1 MIGLLAAMGRH
12 DRRMRG
18 LASWR
23 SRSSVG
29 SALSAYSL
37 LSIGSLL
44 SVFSVLSIGCA
55 GSILSIGSAGSIFS
69 IGGAGR
75 YRSRSI

>member
-12 DRRMRG
+12 ERSMRG
-18 LASWR
+18 VPSWR
-23 SRSSVG
+23 SHSSVG

-37 LSIGSLL
+37 LSFGSLL
-44 SVFSVLSIGCA
+44 SAFSV
-55 GSILSIGSAGSIFS
+55 LSIGSAGSVLS
-69 IGGAGR
+69 IGSAGR